1 MKVFLKALVN
11 HEKSTGIIKQTVI
24 EKDKNVYYSCLL
36 NKFKNSLYLPM
47 KIKTDLHFHL
57 LEKLSYINNI
67 PVNPVRRDMA
77 LTFGL

>member
-11 HEKSTGIIKQTVI
+11 HEKFTSIIKQTVI

-57 LEKLSYINNI
+57 SEKLSYINNT
-67 PVNPVRRDMA
+67 PVNPGRKDMA